1 MQNLN
6 TNLYYQYFGISKPTM
21 PWEAILIKQFIF
33 GITLSPLR
41 KGGFRKSITTTSYH
55 LQVHWA
61 VDGIVRN
68 ALAFQNHGCLRNLYS
83 LTTIILTAASIRAN
97 IITAAIHK
105 TQLPLQPNID
115 AGDTITNIFVSYKFR
130 TESSWP
136 GPITMV
142 LDFGMST
149 SGIKQEYK
157 VSSRYSVVT
166 EIIKDHRI
174 LKLLDF

>member
-1 MQNLN
+1 M
-6 TNLYYQYFGISKPTM
+6 
-21 PWEAILIKQFIF
+21 
-33 GITLSPLR
+33 
-41 KGGFRKSITTTSYH
+41 
-55 LQVHWA
+55 
-61 VDGIVRN
+61 
-68 ALAFQNHGCLRNLYS
+68 YS

-115 AGDTITNIFVSYKFR
+115 AGDTIKNIFVSYKFR

-136 GPITMV
+136 GPITLV

-157 VSSRYSVVT
+157 VSSRCSVVT

-174 LKLLDF
+174 LKPVDFEEPSFLPKGLASQC